1 MKSNLKKY
9 MEKSSEYEFLS
20 LEKEKELGQKIKEGN
35 LKAREDLINSHL
47 RMVVSIAKRFCKS
60 NPMVLEDLIQEG
72 NLGLIT
78 AADHFD
84 HEKNIRFS
92 AYAKMWIIE
101 FIKRKFYKDLYIVK
115 TPFRVAK
122 KSIRIQNEE
131 ERIEKEK
138 KKGEDKAI
146 ENIMKKPVYLS
157 YAYYNQEG
165 EGNKEID
172 YFDILSDEREIPSE
186 TIEKKEMIQ
195 YLIKKVEQSLDANEA
210 EIIRKRFLEPEYKI
224 TYKKLSDT
232 LNISSETVRNLEK
245 KALKKLK
252 SKLDKKL
259 YLD

>member
-101 FIKRKFYKDLYIVK
+101 FIKRKFY
-115 TPFRVAK
+115 
-122 KSIRIQNEE
+122 
-131 ERIEKEK
+131 
-138 KKGEDKAI
+138 
-146 ENIMKKPVYLS
+146 
-157 YAYYNQEG
+157 
-165 EGNKEID
+165 
-172 YFDILSDEREIPSE
+172 
-186 TIEKKEMIQ
+186 
-195 YLIKKVEQSLDANEA
+195 
-210 EIIRKRFLEPEYKI
+210 
-224 TYKKLSDT
+224 
-232 LNISSETVRNLEK
+232 
-245 KALKKLK
+245 
-252 SKLDKKL
+252 
-259 YLD
+259 